1 MKKPTRKQ
9 IAQYKRVLGFKSTLL
24 DACQQ
29 ATPATKE
36 DFIEPTGALRGHD
49 KPSQA
54 TVYSVPY
61 VDEFKVIGRPLS
73 EEIDLVA
80 SGSGGL

>member
-1 MKKPTRKQ
+1 
-9 IAQYKRVLGFKSTLL
+9 
-24 DACQQ
+24 
-29 ATPATKE
+29 
-36 DFIEPTGALRGHD
+36 
-49 KPSQA
+49 
-54 TVYSVPY
+54 VPY